1 MMFLYLRV
9 FIFQTVALVIVD
21 TSLPT
26 RFLEV
31 RRGSTSDGLAKR
43 FLAIVLLQQSKQ
55 FVFRLS
61 KV

>member
-1 MMFLYLRV
+1 MVFLYLVRV
-9 FIFQTVALVIVD
+9 FIFQTVALVIVTEG

-43 FLAIVLLQQSKQ
+43 FLAIVLLQQ
-55 FVFRLS
+55 
-61 KV
+61 